1 MTDIEERLE
10 HYEAKKR
17 ERQER
22 ETEIVQLDL
31 QLLAYAR
38 NHATPGDDYYRKY
51 ALRNAM
57 ILDYG
62 KTYGTE
68 AQARLREL
76 LDDAREKFTARAQD
90 LEEAAG
96 IKDTDEVEELRKE
109 TAGIKDTGEVEELR
123 KQVADFYRMNCQKAD
138 QINDIKRRI
147 LDELYNFPVLELL
160 GVLLELQKK
169 HKKENDDD

>member
-10 HYEAKKR
+10 HYEAKDR

-31 QLLAYAR
+31 QLFAYAK
-38 NHATPGDDYYRKY
+38 NHDTPGDDYYRKY
-51 ALRNAM
+51 VRRNAM

-68 AQARLREL
+68 AQKRLREM
-76 LDDAREKFTARAQD
+76 LDDAREKFTARAQE

-96 IKDTDEVEELRKE
+96 IKDTDEVE
-109 TAGIKDTGEVEELR
+109 GLR
-123 KQVADFYRMNCQKAD
+123 KQVRPYNSEVLRYYLRYYRDKLTEARDEAATLIYALDTFIDRHPEHADE
-138 QINDIKRRI
+138 IKELI
-147 LDELYNFPVLELL
+147 GYWEGYLEDDE
-160 GVLLELQKK
+160 
-169 HKKENDDD
+169 